1 LNVYKEP
8 NFKAEAQTMTKVA
21 LVTGASRGLGR
32 AIALRL
38 AKDGMTVVVHYGQNQ
53 ASADEVVA
61 EIATLGSKAIAVQAD
76 VSQVSSINTMFEKL
90 DAELAS
96 LTGDTKFDVLVN
108 NAGTAIAKP
117 IGDWTEAE
125 FDQQFDLNVK
135 GLFFITQAA
144 MPRLRDQGR
153 IINLGTGLTR
163 FSYPA
168 YGVYAASKGA
178 VNVLTQNLAAS
189 LGERGITV
197 NTVAPGA
204 IDTDLN
210 ASWLR
215 SDEGRQQTTAI
226 AALKR
231 IGMPDDIADVVSF
244 LASEDSR
251 WVMGQRLEASGGAH
265 L

>member
-1 LNVYKEP
+1 MN
-8 NFKAEAQTMTKVA
+8 KVA

-38 AKDGMTVVVHYGQNQ
+38 AKDGLTVIVHYGRNQ
-53 ASADEVVA
+53 AAADEVVA
-61 EIATLGSKAIAVQAD
+61 EITSLGSKAIAVQAD
-76 VSQVSSINTMFEKL
+76 VSQVSSIHAMFEKL
-90 DAELAS
+90 DGELAS
-96 LTGDTKFDVLVN
+96 LVGESKFDILVN

-117 IGDWTEAE
+117 IGDWTEEE

-144 MPRLRDQGR
+144 ISRLRDNGR

-163 FSYPA
+163 FSYPV

-178 VNVLTQNLAAS
+178 VNVLTQYLAAS

-197 NTVAPGA
+197 NTIAPGA

-210 ASWLR
+210 AGWLR
-215 SDEGRQQTTAI
+215 SAEGQQQTMAVSAI
-226 AALKR
+226 KR

-251 WVMGQRLEASGGAH
+251 WVTGQRIEASGGAH

>member
-1 LNVYKEP
+1 MN
-8 NFKAEAQTMTKVA
+8 KVA

-38 AKDGMTVVVHYGQNQ
+38 AKDGLTIIVHYGQNQ
-53 ASADEVVA
+53 AAADEVVA
-61 EIATLGSKAIAVQAD
+61 EITALGSKAIAIQAD
-76 VSQVSSINTMFEKL
+76 VSQVSSIHAMFERL
-90 DAELAS
+90 DIELVN
-96 LTGDTKFDVLVN
+96 LTGESKLDVLVN

-117 IGDWTEAE
+117 IGDWTEEE

-135 GLFFITQAA
+135 GLFFITQSALS
-144 MPRLRDQGR
+144 RLRDNGR

-163 FSYPA
+163 FSYPV

-178 VNVLTQNLAAS
+178 VNVLTQYLAAS
-189 LGERGITV
+189 LGERGVTV
-197 NTVAPGA
+197 NTIAPGA

-210 ASWLR
+210 AGWLR
-215 SDEGRQQTTAI
+215 SEEGQQQTLATSAI
-226 AALKR
+226 KR

-251 WVMGQRLEASGGAH
+251 WVTGQRIEASGGAH

>member
-1 LNVYKEP
+1 
-8 NFKAEAQTMTKVA
+8 MSKVA

-38 AKDGMTVVVHYGQNQ
+38 AKDGLSIIVHYGQNQ
-53 ASADEVVA
+53 AAADEVVA
-61 EIATLGSKAIAVQAD
+61 EITSLGSKAIAIQAD
-76 VSQVSSINTMFEKL
+76 VSQVSSINAMFEKL
-90 DAELAS
+90 DAELVS
-96 LTGDTKFDVLVN
+96 LTGESKFDVLVN

-117 IGDWTEAE
+117 FGDWTEE
-125 FDQQFDLNVK
+125 DFDRQFDLNVK
-135 GLFFITQAA
+135 GLFFITQSAI
-144 MPRLRDQGR
+144 PRLRENGR

-163 FSYPA
+163 FSLSYPI

-178 VNVLTQNLAAS
+178 VNVLTQYLAAA

-197 NTVAPGA
+197 NTIAPGA

-210 ASWLR
+210 AGWLR
-215 SDEGRQQTTAI
+215 SEEGQQQTMAI
-226 AALKR
+226 SAIKR

-251 WVMGQRLEASGGAH
+251 WVTGQRIEASGGAH

>member
-1 LNVYKEP
+1 MN
-8 NFKAEAQTMTKVA
+8 KVA

-38 AKDGMTVVVHYGQNQ
+38 AKDGMTVIVHYGQHQ
-53 ASADEVVA
+53 AAADEVVS
-61 EIATLGSKAIAVQAD
+61 EIAALGSKAIALSAEI
-76 VSQVSSINTMFEKL
+76 SQVSSINAMFEKL
-90 DAELAS
+90 DAELAK
-96 LTGDTKFDVLVN
+96 LTGEAKFDVLIN

-117 IGDWTEAE
+117 IGEWTEEE
-125 FDQQFDLNVK
+125 FNQQFDLNVK
-135 GLFFITQAA
+135 GLFFVTQAA
-144 MPRLRDQGR
+144 LPRLQDRGR

-163 FSYPA
+163 FSYPV

-178 VNVLTQNLAAS
+178 VNVLTQYLAAS

-215 SDEGRQQTTAI
+215 SEEGQQQTLAI
-226 AALKR
+226 TALKR
-231 IGMPDDIADVVSF
+231 IGMPDDIANVVSF

-251 WVMGQRLEASGGAH
+251 WVTGQRIEASGGAH